1 MILQTVIFALTLD
14 MHNLEY
20 NCLFNLIN
28 LKQIYL
34 LMNKSTLLMAAEGIA
49 NFDSFVWVAV
59 GLFIIGL
66 FAIMVY
72 EMSSSKTQRHP
83 RQQQQQLGTSSDI
96 EQ

>member
-1 MILQTVIFALTLD
+1 

-34 LMNKSTLLMAAEGIA
+34 LMNKPTLLMAVEGIA

-72 EMSSSKTQRHP
+72 EKSSSKTQRHP
-83 RQQQQQLGTSSDI
+83 RQQQQQSGTSSDI

>member
-1 MILQTVIFALTLD
+1 

-20 NCLFNLIN
+20 NSLFNLIN

-34 LMNKSTLLMAAEGIA
+34 LMNKSTLLMAVEGIA

-72 EMSSSKTQRHP
+72 EKSSSKTQRHP
-83 RQQQQQLGTSSDI
+83 RQQQQQQSGTSSDI